1 MMIAKVKGDKLLK
14 FPYFMSDLS
23 SENNNTNFDGRHDIF
38 GWFKLS
44 DLHLVNGE
52 DLVEVKQEPVPDV
65 DFSKNKATFGAT
77 PVFKDGCWVFECFIE
92 ARTQE
97 ELDEIA
103 AYIPE
108 STTYK

>member
-14 FPYFMSDLS
+14 FPYFISDLS
-23 SENNNTNFDGRHDIF
+23 SENNNTKFDDRHDIF
-38 GWFKLS
+38 GWFNLT

-52 DLVEVKQEPVPDV
+52 DLVNVEPESMPAV
-65 DFSKNKATFGAT
+65 DFSKNKAILGSA
-77 PVFKDGCWVFECFIE
+77 PVYKNGRWVFEYSVE
-92 ARTQE
+92 ARSQE